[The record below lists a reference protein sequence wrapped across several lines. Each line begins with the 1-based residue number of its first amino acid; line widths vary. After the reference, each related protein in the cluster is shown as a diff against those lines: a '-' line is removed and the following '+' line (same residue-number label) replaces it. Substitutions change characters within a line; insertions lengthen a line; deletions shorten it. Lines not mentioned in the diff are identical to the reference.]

1 MAHKRTRSQASI
13 NKARHF
19 ELVRIGEYLVSG
31 GLYFW
36 TGYLVF
42 FLAYTV
48 FGWNLWWAKLISNV
62 IGWVVNYLLQRFW
75 VFKDP
80 KLAKH
85 REEVTFRYAVIT
97 LVDFVLD
104 YYIVRGLQ
112 IVGISPYLGQFASAG
127 FFTVWNYLW
136 YRSWVFTSR
145 LHRKKK
151 HPAKKPKK

>member
-1 MAHKRTRSQASI
+1 MATQRRTMSKSQKAKRFQLIQIA
-13 NKARHF
+13 
-19 ELVRIGEYLVSG
+19 EYLVSG

-36 TGYLVF
+36 TGYLIF
-42 FLAYTV
+42 FIAFSV
-48 FGWNLWWAKLISNV
+48 FGWNLWWSKLASNV
-62 IGWVVNYLLQRFW
+62 VGWVVNYMLQRFW
-75 VFKDP
+75 VFKNP

-97 LVDFVLD
+97 LVDFILD

-112 IVGISPYLGQFASAG
+112 IIGITPYLGQFASAG

-151 HPAKKPKK
+151 PAKKASKR